1 MNTNEQ
7 KAFVEAYDDNI
18 GHVSSETVT
27 QIVKLYESGQDV
39 SHFIGYEVS
48 SVVDALG
55 LWHSAIY
62 WNLTKEKEVIA

>member
-7 KAFVEAYDDNI
+7 KAFVDAYDNNI

-27 QIVKLYESGQDV
+27 EIVKLYESGQDV
-39 SHFIGYEVS
+39 SHFVSYEVS

>member
-7 KAFVEAYDDNI
+7 KAFADAYSDNI
-18 GHVSSETVT
+18 GHVSHETVT
-27 QIVKLYESGQDV
+27 EIVRLYESGQDV
-39 SHFIGYEVS
+39 SHFVTYEVS

-62 WNLTKEKEVIA
+62 WNLTQQREAME